1 MRQGG
6 SVHHSRK
13 GEAQKSAIHP
23 ADQARTDQL
32 GRSGSA
38 NGAEDV
44 VPGDPG
50 MANEMPVANGK
61 PTAPK
66 IATTQPA

>member
-6 SVHHSRK
+6 SVHRNRK
-13 GEAQKSAIHP
+13 GEAQKSAIPP

-38 NGAEDV
+38 SGAEDV
-44 VPGDPG
+44 VPGG
-50 MANEMPVANGK
+50 QGIANEMLVANGK
-61 PTAPK
+61 PPAAK

>member
-6 SVHHSRK
+6 SVHRSRK

-32 GRSGSA
+32 GRSGCASG
-38 NGAEDV
+38 GAV
-44 VPGDPG
+44 SFPGNQGIAKD
-50 MANEMPVANGK
+50 ALLEAGK
-61 PTAPK
+61 AAMLKITA
-66 IATTQPA
+66 AQLA